1 VTSTEVAIIMPAIIV
16 VILFIF
22 QIALFWHAKQAADV
36 AAEEAVE
43 AAQIADG
50 TVADGHTGANTVL
63 GQAGNLR
70 NAVVI
75 VDRDLATG
83 LVTVTVTGNAP
94 SIIPFGTWGIS
105 AIAQA
110 PIEQFVSASDR

>member
-16 VILFIF
+16 VILFVF
-22 QIALFWHAKQAADV
+22 QIALFWHAKQAADL

-43 AAQIADG
+43 AAQISTASADD
-50 TVADGHTGANTVL
+50 AYTGANAIL

-70 NAVVI
+70 DAQVT

-94 SIIPFGTWGIS
+94 AIIPFGGWNVHAS
-105 AIAQA
+105 AQA
-110 PIEQFVSASDR
+110 PIEQFISAGDR